1 MKINILNIFA
11 GLDILTLLSPAFL
24 KIYFNGNEELSFAEE
39 LFNKIITP
47 RQQLIT
53 NVSFNGIF
61 RDHQPL
67 PLPLRDSGVSAFF
80 MNLKI

>member
-1 MKINILNIFA
+1 MKISILNILA
-11 GLDILTLLSPAFL
+11 GLGILTLLTFL
-24 KIYFNGNEELSFAEE
+24 KIYFNENKELSFAEE

-61 RDHQPL
+61 QDHQPL
-67 PLPLRDSGVSAFF
+67 PLPLRDSSVSAFF

>member
-1 MKINILNIFA
+1 MKINILNILA
-11 GLDILTLLSPAFL
+11 GLGILTLLSPAFL

-53 NVSFNGIF
+53 NVSFNDIF
-61 RDHQPL
+61 QDHQPL
-67 PLPLRDSGVSAFF
+67 PLTLRDSGVSAFF

>member
-1 MKINILNIFA
+1 MKINILNILV
-11 GLDILTLLSPAFL
+11 GLGILTLLTFL
-24 KIYFNGNEELSFAEE
+24 KIYFNENKELSFAEE

-61 RDHQPL
+61 QDHQPL
-67 PLPLRDSGVSAFF
+67 PLPLRDSGVSVFF
-80 MNLKI
+80 INLKT

>member
-1 MKINILNIFA
+1 MKINILNILV
-11 GLDILTLLSPAFL
+11 GLGILTLLTFL
-24 KIYFNGNEELSFAEE
+24 KIYFNENKELSFAEE

-61 RDHQPL
+61 QDHQPL
-67 PLPLRDSGVSAFF
+67 PLPLRDSSVSAFF

>member
-1 MKINILNIFA
+1 MKINILNILA
-11 GLDILTLLSPAFL
+11 GLGILTLLTFL
-24 KIYFNGNEELSFAEE
+24 KIYFDGNEELSIAEE

-61 RDHQPL
+61 QDHQPL

>member
-1 MKINILNIFA
+1 MKINILNILA
-11 GLDILTLLSPAFL
+11 GLSILTLLSPAFL
-24 KIYFNGNEELSFAEE
+24 KIYFNGNEELSIAEE

-53 NVSFNGIF
+53 NVPFYGIF
-61 RDHQPL
+61 QDHQPL
-67 PLPLRDSGVSAFF
+67 PLPLRDSGVLAFF

>member
-1 MKINILNIFA
+1 MKINILNILV
-11 GLDILTLLSPAFL
+11 GLGILTLLTFL
-24 KIYFNGNEELSFAEE
+24 KIYFNENKELSFAEE

-61 RDHQPL
+61 QDHQPL

>member
-1 MKINILNIFA
+1 MKINILNILA
-11 GLDILTLLSPAFL
+11 GLGILTLLTFL
-24 KIYFNGNEELSFAEE
+24 KIYFNENKELSFAEE

-61 RDHQPL
+61 QDHQPL

>member
-1 MKINILNIFA
+1 MKINILNILA
-11 GLDILTLLSPAFL
+11 GLAILTLLTFL
-24 KIYFNGNEELSFAEE
+24 KVYLNGNEELSIAEE

-53 NVSFNGIF
+53 NVPFYGIF
-61 RDHQPL
+61 QDHQPL
-67 PLPLRDSGVSAFF
+67 PLPLRDSGVSVFF

>member
-1 MKINILNIFA
+1 MKINILNILA
-11 GLDILTLLSPAFL
+11 GLGILTLLTFL

-53 NVSFNGIF
+53 NVSFNGILD
-61 RDHQPL
+61 DHQPL
-67 PLPLRDSGVSAFF
+67 PLPLRDSGVSVFF